1 MKKSVFTVTIPVYGI
16 WKNVLNGSYHALVF
30 SLRST
35 CKVRKDLSKNI
46 SFRTSLWALD
56 LNGQF
61 FVTVP
66 LKMPSSAQAPDS
78 RFPVV
83 WNIVQQNP
91 QNLCKVCITWQGI
104 KIISDEMSDSN
115 YQGITARYGQKII
128 TIKFSY
134 HSITIIIT
142 LNLKTF
148 ITSFL

>member
-16 WKNVLNGSYHALVF
+16 WKNVLNGSYALIF
-30 SLRST
+30 FHWGQH
-35 CKVRKDLSKNI
+35 VRLGRICQKNI
-46 SFRTSLWALD
+46 SFRTFLWALD
-56 LNGQF
+56 LNGHF

-91 QNLCKVCITWQGI
+91 QNLCKVYITWQGI

-128 TIKFSY
+128 TITFSY